1 MKRKKNNSPY
11 SDPYT
16 YGRNTSFDQHISELD
31 DLSGFRTAQDYAN
44 EHTPGNGNRNRQ
56 VYERIPSA
64 GRTISP
70 GMMKIAAVGAVI
82 AILGV
87 IGACGGFQ
95 WLTKGISNVASL
107 ITVAFLM
114 TLLCWGVLCLIGNDW
129 IYGQRKKYLFGILF
143 AINIISMT
151 VPGQSQLGT
160 KFVFVIAAVL
170 LFLRLFII

>member
-16 YGRNTSFDQHISELD
+16 YGRNTSFDQHTSDLN
-31 DLSGFRTAQDYAN
+31 DLSGFRTAQDYAD
-44 EHTPGNGNRNRQ
+44 EHTPGTGNRHRQ
-56 VYERIPSA
+56 PYERIPSA

-70 GMMKIAAVGAVI
+70 GMMKIAAVVVAAVI
-82 AILGV
+82 LVV

-95 WLTKGISNVASL
+95 WLTEGISNVASL

-114 TLLCWGVLCLIGNDW
+114 TLLCWGVLCLIGNGR

-143 AINIISMT
+143 VVYIISMT

-160 KFVFVIAAVL
+160 KLVIVIAAVL
-170 LFLRLFII
+170 LILRMF

>member
-11 SDPYT
+11 LIHIHMEE
-16 YGRNTSFDQHISELD
+16 NTSFDQHISELD

-44 EHTPGNGNRNRQ
+44 EHTPGIGNRNRQ

-82 AILGV
+82 AIPGV

-95 WLTKGISNVASL
+95 RLTKRNQQCSFSDYSSL
-107 ITVAFLM
+107 SYDPA
-114 TLLCWGVLCLIGNDW
+114 LLGSSLFDW
-129 IYGQRKKYLFGILF
+129 K
-143 AINIISMT
+143 
-151 VPGQSQLGT
+151 
-160 KFVFVIAAVL
+160 
-170 LFLRLFII
+170 

>member
-1 MKRKKNNSPY
+1 
-11 SDPYT
+11 
-16 YGRNTSFDQHISELD
+16 
-31 DLSGFRTAQDYAN
+31 
-44 EHTPGNGNRNRQ
+44 
-56 VYERIPSA
+56 
-64 GRTISP
+64 
-70 GMMKIAAVGAVI
+70 MMKIAAVGAVI

-143 AINIISMT
+143 AINIISMDRSGT
-151 VPGQSQLGT
+151 VTAWHKICDCNCSSSSD
-160 KFVFVIAAVL
+160 FAHV
-170 LFLRLFII
+170 

>member
-44 EHTPGNGNRNRQ
+44 EHTPGIGNRNRQ

-87 IGACGGFQ
+87 IGACGG
-95 WLTKGISNVASL
+95 SVAHERNQQCSFSDYSSL
-107 ITVAFLM
+107 SYDPA
-114 TLLCWGVLCLIGNDW
+114 LLGSSLFDW
-129 IYGQRKKYLFGILF
+129 K
-143 AINIISMT
+143 
-151 VPGQSQLGT
+151 
-160 KFVFVIAAVL
+160 
-170 LFLRLFII
+170 